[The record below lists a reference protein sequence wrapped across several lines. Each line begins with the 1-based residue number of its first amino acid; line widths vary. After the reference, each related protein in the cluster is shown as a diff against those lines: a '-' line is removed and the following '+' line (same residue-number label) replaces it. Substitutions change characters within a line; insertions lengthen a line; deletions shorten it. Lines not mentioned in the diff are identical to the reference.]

1 MKKLIT
7 VLVVLAVIGVI
18 FAMIGPLYIIEE
30 GQQAVVVQF
39 GKIVRVETDAG
50 LKFKL
55 PFIDNVVR
63 YSKKVLS
70 WDGAAQRLPTAE
82 NQFIWV
88 DTTARWQITDP
99 KKFYESVGTVS
110 QAHSR
115 LDDVIDSSVRKVVS
129 TEPLR
134 EAVRNSNVI
143 NEIKRT
149 DVFQTA
155 AEEGEEEEISI
166 TVFAETVYEEIH
178 KGRNVLSDEMLRE
191 AAKITPQYGLKL
203 IDIIIRQIKY
213 SEDLTESVYNRM
225 IKERNKIAQAFRSDG
240 EGKKAS
246 WMGQMQKEL
255 DSITS
260 GAYRSAEEI
269 KGDADALAA
278 AIYARAYRQDS
289 EFYRFWKSIESYR
302 TMLPKF
308 RKTLTTEPDYF
319 DYLYN
324 PEGR

>member
-7 VLVVLAVIGVI
+7 VLVVLVVIGVI
-18 FAMIGPLYIIEE
+18 FMMVGPLYIIEE

-39 GKIVRVETDAG
+39 GKIVRVEIDAG

-55 PFIDNVVR
+55 PFVDNVVR

-99 KKFYESVGTVS
+99 KKFYESVGTIS
-110 QAHSR
+110 QAQSR

-129 TEPLR
+129 TEQLR

-143 NEIKRT
+143 NEIKRK
-149 DVFQTA
+149 DVFQTT
-155 AEEGEEEEISI
+155 AEEGKEEEIPI
-166 TVFAETVYEEIH
+166 TIFAVTLYDEIN
-178 KGRNVLSDEMLRE
+178 KGRNILSDEMLNE

-213 SEDLTESVYNRM
+213 SDDLTESVYNRM
-225 IKERNKIAQAFRSDG
+225 ITERNKIAQAFRSDG

-260 GAYRSAEEI
+260 GAYKSAEEI
-269 KGDADALAA
+269 KGNADALAA
-278 AIYARAYRQDS
+278 AIYALAYRQDP

-302 TMLPKF
+302 TLLPKF
-308 RKTLTTEPDYF
+308 RKTLTTEPEYF

>member
-1 MKKLIT
+1 M
-7 VLVVLAVIGVI
+7 
-18 FAMIGPLYIIEE
+18 
-30 GQQAVVVQF
+30 
-39 GKIVRVETDAG
+39 
-50 LKFKL
+50 
-55 PFIDNVVR
+55 
-63 YSKKVLS
+63 
-70 WDGAAQRLPTAE
+70 
-82 NQFIWV
+82 
-88 DTTARWQITDP
+88 
-99 KKFYESVGTVS
+99 GTIS

-149 DVFQTA
+149 DVFQTT
-155 AEEGEEEEISI
+155 AEEGEEEEIPI
-166 TVFAETVYEEIH
+166 TIFAATVYEDID
-178 KGRNVLSDEMLRE
+178 KGRNVLSDEMLTE

-260 GAYRSAEEI
+260 GAYKSAEEI
-269 KGDADALAA
+269 KGNADALAA

-308 RKTLTTEPDYF
+308 RKILTTEPDYF

>member
-18 FAMIGPLYIIEE
+18 FAMVGPLYIIEE

-39 GKIVRVETDAG
+39 GKIVRVDTNAG

-55 PFIDNVVR
+55 PFVDNVVR

-88 DTTARWQITDP
+88 DTTARWKITDP
-99 KKFYESVGTVS
+99 KKFYESVGTIS
-110 QAHSR
+110 QAQSR

-129 TEPLR
+129 TEQLR

-155 AEEGEEEEISI
+155 AEEGEEEEIPI
-166 TVFAETVYEEIH
+166 TIFAATVYDEIA
-178 KGRNVLSDEMLRE
+178 KGSESQGRRDPTKILTISTAHVEYESEKRHYAHVDCPGHADYVKNMITGAAQMDGAIVVVSAADGPMPQTREHVLLARQVNV
-191 AAKITPQYGLKL
+191 
-203 IDIIIRQIKY
+203 
-213 SEDLTESVYNRM
+213 
-225 IKERNKIAQAFRSDG
+225 
-240 EGKKAS
+240 
-246 WMGQMQKEL
+246 
-255 DSITS
+255 
-260 GAYRSAEEI
+260 
-269 KGDADALAA
+269 
-278 AIYARAYRQDS
+278 
-289 EFYRFWKSIESYR
+289 
-302 TMLPKF
+302 
-308 RKTLTTEPDYF
+308 
-319 DYLYN
+319 
-324 PEGR
+324 